1 MAPAADQ
8 LIAFQGH
15 PGAYSHLACR
25 EAYPDLEAMPCESFE
40 DAFEAVKSGRAHL
53 AMIPIENSVAGRVAD
68 IHTLMPD
75 SGLFIVAEHF
85 QRVNHC
91 LLTVPGSTV
100 SDLKAVHS
108 HIQALSQCRNLI
120 RDLGISAEIEADTAG
135 SAKDVAARADKAH
148 AAIASD
154 LAGEIYG
161 LDVLRRDIEDADHNT
176 TRFVVLSRTARRPSP
191 DDGPCMTSFV
201 FQVRNVPSALYKAM
215 GGFATNN
222 VNMTKLES
230 YQVGGSFNATQFYAD
245 VEGHADDKNVSLAL
259 EELHFFTS
267 KLKILGVYPAH
278 PFRGRG

>member
-1 MAPAADQ
+1 MVASSDT
-8 LIAFQGH
+8 LIAFQGY

-25 EAYPDLEAMPCESFE
+25 EAFPDLEALPCESFE
-40 DAFEAVKSGRAHL
+40 DAFDAVKTGRAHL

-75 SGLFIVAEHF
+75 SGLFIVGEHF

-91 LLTVPGSTV
+91 LLGVKGATVA
-100 SDLKAVHS
+100 DLRVVHS

-120 RDLGISAEIEADTAG
+120 RDLRLAAEIEADTAG
-135 SAKDVAARADKAH
+135 SAKDIAAAGDKSQ

-161 LDVLRRDIEDADHNT
+161 LDIIRRDIEDADHNT
-176 TRFVVLSRTARRPSP
+176 TRFVVLSRTAKRPALGS
-191 DDGPCMTSFV
+191 GPAMTSFV

-215 GGFATNN
+215 GGFATNG

-245 VEGHADDKNVSLAL
+245 VEGHAEDKNVSLAL

>member
-1 MAPAADQ
+1 MAPDADQ
-8 LIAFQGH
+8 LIAFQGY

-25 EAYPDLEAMPCESFE
+25 DAYPDLEALPCESFE
-40 DAFEAVKSGRAHL
+40 DAFDAVESGRAHL
-53 AMIPIENSVAGRVAD
+53 AMIPIENSLAGRVAD

-75 SGLFIVAEHF
+75 SGLFIVGEHF

-91 LLTVPGSTV
+91 LLTVPGAAV
-100 SDLKAVHS
+100 GDLKSVHS

-120 RDLGISAEIEADTAG
+120 RDLGLRAEIEADTAG
-135 SAKDVAARADKAH
+135 SAKDIAARADKAH

-154 LAGEIYG
+154 LAGETYG

-176 TRFVVLSRTARRPSP
+176 TRFVVLSRTARRPAP
-191 DDGPCMTSFV
+191 DEGPAMTSFV

-259 EELHFFTS
+259 DEIHFFTS
-267 KLKILGVYPAH
+267 ELKVLGVYPAH

>member
-1 MAPAADQ
+1 MAPDADQ
-8 LIAFQGH
+8 LIAFQGY

-25 EAYPDLEAMPCESFE
+25 DAYPDLEALPCKSFE
-40 DAFEAVKSGRAHL
+40 DAFDAVESGRAHL

-91 LLTVPGSTV
+91 LLTVPGAGV
-100 SDLKAVHS
+100 GDLKSVHS

-120 RDLGISAEIEADTAG
+120 RDLGLRAEIEADTAG
-135 SAKDVAARADKAH
+135 SAKDIAARADKAH

-154 LAGEIYG
+154 LAGETYG

-176 TRFVVLSRTARRPSP
+176 TRFVVLSRTAQRPAP
-191 DDGPCMTSFV
+191 DDGPAMTSFV

-259 EELHFFTS
+259 EEIHFFTS
-267 KLKILGVYPAH
+267 KLKVLGVYPVH
-278 PFRGRG
+278 PFRGRR

>member
-1 MAPAADQ
+1 MASDADQ
-8 LIAFQGH
+8 LIAFQGY

-25 EAYPDLEAMPCESFE
+25 DAYPDLEALPCKSFE
-40 DAFEAVKSGRAHL
+40 DAFDAVESGRAHL

-91 LLTVPGSTV
+91 LLTVPGATV
-100 SDLKAVHS
+100 GDLKSVHS

-120 RDLGISAEIEADTAG
+120 RDLGLRVEIEADTAG
-135 SAKDVAARADKAH
+135 SAKDIAERADKSH

-154 LAGEIYG
+154 LAGETYG

-176 TRFVVLSRTARRPSP
+176 TRFVVLSRTVLRPAP
-191 DDGPCMTSFV
+191 DDGPAMTSFV

-259 EELHFFTS
+259 EEIHFFTS
-267 KLKILGVYPAH
+267 KLKVLGVYPAH
-278 PFRGRG
+278 PFRGRV